1 MRSTAGAL
9 GEGAM
14 RRSIPF
20 LVRLPVIVALVTLG
34 FLDAQGYAVAAEGS
48 PTAPLALA
56 VRQSDSK
63 YLNSKDLQN
72 FDNSPAITTN
82 HKDTASTKR
91 AIAQGPVKAVLSYL
105 GTKNESGLN
114 IPVATVLLNDH
125 KVAELVSDYGAASDA
140 VSVQIAELDP
150 ANPYPEVVV
159 SFYTGA
165 AHCCSDTNVITS
177 DAAGTKWGVV
187 HIGEFDG
194 DLLKA
199 DDIDGDGRY
208 EFEERDAA
216 FLYIFDGGYA
226 GSVPPLKI
234 LQLDGTVISDVT
246 AAPRYRPA
254 HEAWM
259 KAIVSRDPI
268 SVNAFLAGYV
278 AQKILLGEGK
288 EAWKLMLAHYDR
300 ASMEGLE
307 ECDSPR
313 DTEFKCP
320 GTMVRRTF
328 PDALAAL
335 LESEGYIRTNS
346 GTSLDLDHG
355 QNFAWTKN
363 LQIPIAAAH
372 SETEPVQQKSPDPAL
387 TSTALPSQDQL
398 GQRIALVIGNSAYR
412 SVQPLHNPQNDAR
425 AVANALRRLGFVN
438 VTEKYDLTLGQLS
451 LELKSFADR
460 AADADWAI
468 VYYAGHGIEVSGV
481 NYIIP
486 VDAELAF
493 AAHVEEE
500 ALPLERVLS
509 KVESARKLRLVIL
522 DACRDNPFIRR
533 IASSGGTRSVGRGLA
548 RVEPSGGVLVVYSA
562 RDGQVALDG
571 DGSNSPFAEALV
583 QHLQEPGLEISL
595 LFRKVRDTV
604 WNKTNGQQ
612 EPFTYGSLP
621 AEALYF
627 KTAR

>member
-1 MRSTAGAL
+1 
-9 GEGAM
+9 M
-14 RRSIPF
+14 RRVNPF
-20 LVRLPVIVALVTLG
+20 VAGFRIIIAFVILSCL
-34 FLDAQGYAVAAEGS
+34 FAQSYAVAVEDSSARLV
-48 PTAPLALA
+48 AQA
-56 VRQSDSK
+56 VRKADSK
-63 YLNSKDLQN
+63 YLQVKDLQN
-72 FDNSPAITTN
+72 FDNTPAVTTDL
-82 HKDTASTKR
+82 KDTVPTKR
-91 AIAQGPVKAVLSYL
+91 AVAQGRVKAVLSYL
-105 GTKNESGLN
+105 GTKNKSGHN
-114 IPVATVLLNDH
+114 VPVATIFLDDRE
-125 KVAELVSDYGAASDA
+125 VAERVSDHYGAASDA
-140 VSVQIAELDP
+140 ASVQIAELDP

-159 SFYTGA
+159 SFHTGGP
-165 AHCCSDTNVITS
+165 HCCSDTNVITS
-177 DAAGTKWGVV
+177 NAAGTKWRVV
-187 HIGEFDG
+187 HVGEFDG

-208 EFEERDAA
+208 EFEVRDGA
-216 FLYIFDGGYA
+216 FLDIFDGGYA

-234 LQLDGTVISDVT
+234 LQLDGTMISDVT
-246 AAPRYRPA
+246 TAPRYRPA

-259 KAIVSRDPI
+259 RAIVSFDPI
-268 SVNAFLAGYV
+268 SVNSFLAGYV
-278 AQKILLGEGK
+278 AQKILLGEGE

-300 ASMEGLE
+300 TSVEGLE

-335 LESEGYIRTNS
+335 LEREGYIRANS
-346 GTSLDLDHG
+346 GTSFGLNQDP
-355 QNFAWTKN
+355 NFAWTTN
-363 LQIPIAAAH
+363 LQIPSGAAH
-372 SETEPVQQKSPDPAL
+372 VENEIVQQKGPDTAA

-398 GQRIALVIGNSAYR
+398 GQRVALVVGNSAYR
-412 SVQPLHNPQNDAR
+412 TVSSLHNPRNDAHV
-425 AVANALRRLGFVN
+425 VAEELRRLGFVQ
-438 VTEKYDLTLGQLS
+438 VTERYDLTLSQLS
-451 LELKSFADR
+451 LELKAFGDR
-460 AADADWAI
+460 AADSAWAVI
-468 VYYAGHGIEVSGV
+468 YYAGHGIEVGGV

-486 VDAELAF
+486 VDATIAV

-509 KVESARKLRLVIL
+509 KVEGASKLRLVIL

-533 IASSGGTRSVGRGLA
+533 IASSGGTRSLGRGLA

-562 RDGQVALDG
+562 RDGQVAFDG
-571 DGSNSPFAEALV
+571 DEANSPFAQALV

-604 WNKTNGQQ
+604 WNKTHGEQ

-627 KTAR
+627 KTAQ